1 MTDPNVPNDPER
13 PEPISP
19 EPTSPEPT
27 SPESINPE
35 PPLGDGPGVSYPPT
49 PPMPPMPPA
58 PPVPPADGP
67 YDRPAVAPENG
78 QPYVGGAVTKS
89 PVLSILSLIAGIV
102 GLLGSWIVII
112 PIVGSI
118 LDLFIPAAAVVLG
131 FLGRRK
137 EPRAR
142 GMWLT
147 GIILGF
153 VALAIAIIALVL
165 WIIAIASAG
174 ANGAFNNNNY

>member
-13 PEPISP
+13 PEPMTP
-19 EPTSPEPT
+19 EQ
-27 SPESINPE
+27 
-35 PPLGDGPGVSYPPT
+35 PLGDAPEASY
-49 PPMPPMPPA
+49 PPA
-58 PPVPPADGP
+58 PPVPPMAPPPPAGPDAAYGVPADAA
-67 YDRPAVAPENG
+67 YA
-78 QPYVGGAVTKS
+78 QPYAAGPVKKS

-131 FLGRRK
+131 FIAKRK
-137 EPRAR
+137 EPQAR
-142 GMWLT
+142 GMWIT

-165 WIIAIASAG
+165 WIVAIAQAG
-174 ANGAFNNNNY
+174 ANGAFNNKTY

>member
-1 MTDPNVPNDPER
+1 MTDPNIPNDPER
-13 PEPISP
+13 GEPSR
-19 EPTSPEPT
+19 
-27 SPESINPE
+27 PE
-35 PPLGDGPGVSYPPT
+35 PPLGDGPGVSYPP
-49 PPMPPMPPA
+49 A
-58 PPVPPADGP
+58 PPVPPAAPVPPAPGADVP
-67 YDRPAVAPENG
+67 YG
-78 QPYVGGAVTKS
+78 QPYAGGAVRKS

-102 GLLGSWIVII
+102 GLIGSWIVIF

-137 EPRAR
+137 EPTAR

-153 VALAIAIIALVL
+153 VALAIAIIALIL
-165 WIIAIASAG
+165 WIVLIANANAS
-174 ANGAFNNNNY
+174 GAFNGNNY